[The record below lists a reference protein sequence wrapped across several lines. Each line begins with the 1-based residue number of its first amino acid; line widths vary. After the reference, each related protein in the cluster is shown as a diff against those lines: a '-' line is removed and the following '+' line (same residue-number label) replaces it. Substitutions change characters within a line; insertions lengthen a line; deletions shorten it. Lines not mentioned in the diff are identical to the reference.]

1 MANSGGVAS
10 YVCMGKEF
18 NEKLF
23 PFQTYHPYFFHG
35 ALVGADGSL
44 GHPM

>member
-1 MANSGGVAS
+1 MAESGGVVS

-18 NEKLF
+18 NEKVL
-23 PFQTYHPYFFHG
+23 PFQTHHPFCFHG

-44 GHPM
+44 GHPI